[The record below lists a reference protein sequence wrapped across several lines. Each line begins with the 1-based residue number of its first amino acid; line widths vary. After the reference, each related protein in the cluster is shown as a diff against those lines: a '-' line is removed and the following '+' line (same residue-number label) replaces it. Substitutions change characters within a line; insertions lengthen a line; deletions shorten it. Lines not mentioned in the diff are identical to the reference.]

1 MKAKDKA
8 KELFDK
14 YDDVT
19 ALNLTCDIQTTEQE
33 IHNHAKQCALIV
45 VEEIF
50 NDPIYKA
57 FDIKPKYWQDV
68 KDELEKL

>member
-57 FDIKPKYWQDV
+57 FKIKPKYWQDV